1 MPASDVR
8 GARRAGATP
17 MSADAATVDRMTGL
31 HWGILATGGIAHAF
45 TSDLRT
51 AGLDV
56 TAVGSRRIDSARAFA
71 EQYDIAHAHGSYE
84 ELVADPD
91 VDIVYIATP
100 HPGHLDNA
108 LLALEHG
115 KHVLVEKPFTL
126 NASEAAQIRDAAAA
140 KGLLAMEAMWT
151 RYLPHMV
158 RIREILAAGTLGEI
172 RVVSA
177 DHTQKISTDPAHRLN
192 DLALGGGALLDL
204 GVYPIS
210 FAIDV
215 LGLPERITA
224 LARLSDAGSDAEVAT
239 AFVHSGGALSSTVS
253 SSRGAGLNTAQI
265 VGTEAR
271 IEIDRVWYTPTSF
284 RVVSPDGD
292 VIEEFT
298 TEVEGRGMQFQ
309 AQAAER
315 FVAAGTGSNDI
326 LSIDETVAIMGV
338 LDEVR
343 RQIGVVYPGER

>member
-1 MPASDVR
+1 
-8 GARRAGATP
+8 
-17 MSADAATVDRMTGL
+17 MSAGAATVERMTGL

-100 HPGHLDNA
+100 HPAHLENA
-108 LLALEHG
+108 LLALDNG

-126 NASEAAQIRDAAAA
+126 NAAEAAAIRDKAAE

-204 GVYPIS
+204 GIYPIS

-239 AFVHSGGALSSTVS
+239 SFVHAGGALSTSVS
-253 SSRGAGLNTAQI
+253 SSRGAGMNVAQI

-298 TEVEGRGMQFQ
+298 SEVPGRGMQFQ

-315 FVAAGTGSNDI
+315 LVAAGADSHDI

>member
-1 MPASDVR
+1 
-8 GARRAGATP
+8 
-17 MSADAATVDRMTGL
+17 MTGL

-51 AGLDV
+51 AGLHV
-56 TAVGSRRIDSARAFA
+56 AAVGSRRIESAREFA
-71 EQYDIAHAHGSYE
+71 ETYGIPNAHGSYDD
-84 ELVADPD
+84 LVADPT

-100 HPGHLDNA
+100 HPGHVDTA
-108 LLALEHG
+108 LLALDHG

-126 NASEAAQIRDAAAA
+126 NEVEAAAIRDKAAE

-158 RIREILAAGTLGEI
+158 RIRKILAAGTLGEI

-192 DLALGGGALLDL
+192 ALELGGGALLDL
-204 GVYPIS
+204 GIYPIS
-210 FAIDV
+210 FAVDV

-239 AFVHSGGALSSTVS
+239 VFSHAGGAVSTTVS
-253 SSRGAGLNTAQI
+253 SSRGAGTNSAQI

-284 RVVSPDGD
+284 RVVTPDNA
-292 VIEEFT
+292 VAEQFT
-298 TEVEGRGMQFQ
+298 SEVEGRGMQYQ
-309 AQAAER
+309 ALAAER
-315 FVAAGTGSNDI
+315 LIAAGATSSDVQP
-326 LSIDETVAIMGV
+326 IDETVAIMGV